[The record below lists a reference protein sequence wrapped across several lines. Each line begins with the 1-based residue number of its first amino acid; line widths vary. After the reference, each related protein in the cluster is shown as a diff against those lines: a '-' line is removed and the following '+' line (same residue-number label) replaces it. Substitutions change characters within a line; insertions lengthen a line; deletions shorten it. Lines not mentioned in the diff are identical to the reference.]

1 MGLPEILAIIA
12 ASISLITL
20 VVVLISSKKSKN
32 VVISGG
38 LSDDDKRQIN
48 AIYAAINAQNAR
60 ILEQEARITQKL
72 TEGNLLTEHRINAVK
87 DKLDSELKYMLE
99 TNDRNLE
106 RIRDVVEE
114 KLSKTLEG
122 KLSSSYKIINDRLDA
137 VYKGIGEVNSLAGN
151 VADIKKIFTNVK
163 LRGTW
168 GEVQLATLLEQM
180 LSPNQYR
187 SFVKLNASDNSM
199 VDFAVIIPSK
209 DDKNVFLPIDS
220 KFPVEEYYRLVD
232 APDKDSAA
240 TALKNL
246 ERAVKVQATSIAEKY
261 ILPPVTTD
269 FAIMYLPLEAL
280 YAEVIK
286 MTGLEGYL
294 RQKRIIVC
302 GPTNLGALLS
312 TLQTGFKTVAIEKR
326 SSELWQ
332 LLSAFKAEF
341 EKFAAILEKTQK
353 KLQEAQD
360 IVESA
365 GKKTKTIS
373 KKLKSV
379 AEMDAATADNLL
391 SDGSDE

>member
-1 MGLPEILAIIA
+1 
-12 ASISLITL
+12 
-20 VVVLISSKKSKN
+20 
-32 VVISGG
+32 
-38 LSDDDKRQIN
+38 
-48 AIYAAINAQNAR
+48 
-60 ILEQEARITQKL
+60 
-72 TEGNLLTEHRINAVK
+72 
-87 DKLDSELKYMLE
+87 
-99 TNDRNLE
+99 
-106 RIRDVVEE
+106 
-114 KLSKTLEG
+114 
-122 KLSSSYKIINDRLDA
+122 
-137 VYKGIGEVNSLAGN
+137 
-151 VADIKKIFTNVK
+151 
-163 LRGTW
+163 
-168 GEVQLATLLEQM
+168 
-180 LSPNQYR
+180 
-187 SFVKLNASDNSM
+187 
-199 VDFAVIIPSK
+199 
-209 DDKNVFLPIDS
+209 
-220 KFPVEEYYRLVD
+220 
-232 APDKDSAA
+232 
-240 TALKNL
+240 
-246 ERAVKVQATSIAEKY
+246 
-261 ILPPVTTD
+261 
-269 FAIMYLPLEAL
+269 
-280 YAEVIK
+280 